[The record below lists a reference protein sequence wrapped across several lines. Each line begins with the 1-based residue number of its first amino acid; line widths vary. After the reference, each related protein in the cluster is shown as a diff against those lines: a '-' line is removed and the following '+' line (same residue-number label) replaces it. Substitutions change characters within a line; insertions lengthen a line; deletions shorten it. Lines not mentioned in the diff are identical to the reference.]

1 MSRSRTSSLL
11 SIIAVVALAI
21 VGFALLARQGGTT
34 GSSATAAGESTTTT
48 AGAST
53 DGPAALDTATD
64 AADPSA
70 TETTGAPAAPADT
83 TPTTFARD
91 AEGRFLPTGA
101 PQGAYPTYLGGDF
114 DDPTPNGVAS
124 AGVDENGCD
133 ANYAGTC
140 VPPGGAG
147 CAELGAV
154 NIEVVLGDP
163 YGLDPD
169 GDGIACE
176 DESIV
181 RTPHGEGTPE
191 PRD

>member
-1 MSRSRTSSLL
+1 MSRSRISSLL
-11 SIIAVVALAI
+11 GIVAIVAVAV
-21 VGFALLARQGGTT
+21 VGFALLARQGTT
-34 GSSATAAGESTTTT
+34 ASSTTAAGASATTAGTEPAAGDVVAPEATT
-48 AGAST
+48 DVDAGAST
-53 DGPAALDTATD
+53 AT
-64 AADPSA
+64 
-70 TETTGAPAAPADT
+70 PAAPAGDAT

-91 AEGRFLPTGA
+91 AEGRYLPTGA

-114 DDPTPNGVAS
+114 DDPTPNGVPS

-147 CAELGAV
+147 CADLGAV

-176 DESIV
+176 DESVV
-181 RTPHGEGTPE
+181 RTPHGESTPE